1 MDEKALY
8 KLSYGVYVVT
18 SKKGD
23 RMNGQIANTAIQ
35 ITSAPVTVSVSINKN
50 NLTHEYIKDSRT
62 FAVSVV
68 GQDAP
73 LSLIGQFGFKSGRD
87 VDKFEGI
94 NYKLTPNGL
103 PYVTEHTVSYIEVKV
118 QQEVDAGTHTLFIG
132 EPVGGEVLND
142 SPPMTYAYYH
152 EVKKGSAPKNA
163 PVYVPKQEETPAQE
177 KYVCSICGY
186 IYDPELGDP
195 EAGIAPGTPFADLPE
210 DWTCPVCGATKANFE
225 KA

>member
-1 MDEKALY
+1 MNEKALF
-8 KLSYGVYVVT
+8 KLTYGVHVIT

-23 RMNGQIANTAIQ
+23 RINGQIANTAIQ
-35 ITSAPVTVSVSINKN
+35 IAYDPITITVSINKN

-94 NYKLTPNGL
+94 NYKLTPNGV
-103 PYVTEHTVSYIEVKV
+103 PYVTDYTLSYMEAEVL
-118 QQEVDAGTHTLFIG
+118 QEVDAGTHTIFIG
-132 EPVGGEVLND
+132 KVIGAEVLQEGT
-142 SPPMTYAYYH
+142 PMTYAYYH
-152 EVKKGSAPKNA
+152 EIKRGS
-163 PVYVPKQEETPAQE
+163 VPKTAPTYSALKEPKRVSE
-177 KYVCSICGY
+177 KYVCSVCGY
-186 IYDPELGDP
+186 TYDPELGDP
-195 EAGIAPGTPFADLPE
+195 DGGIAPGTAFADLPE
-210 DWTCPVCGATKANFE
+210 DWVCPVCGAGKGDFE